1 MEEQF
6 ASGGV
11 RGVLHRPE
19 QAGGDALILTHGAG
33 SDSNAPL
40 LVRMARAFEANGY
53 VVLRYDLPF
62 RQLRKPP
69 NPANAVRDRA
79 GILEAAAAV
88 RKLTAGRVLAGGHSY
103 GGRQT
108 AMAAAEHPEL
118 AAGLVLFS
126 YPLHPSGRPEQKRT
140 AYFPDLRT
148 PALFVHGTKDTFGSV
163 EELRE
168 AMALIPARTDL
179 LAVEGAGHDLKRAG
193 DMAADVLTRL
203 HALVCYPEN

>member
-19 QAGGDALILTHGAG
+19 QPAGGALILTHGAG
-33 SDSNAPL
+33 SDSNTPL
-40 LVRMARAFEANGY
+40 LTRMARAFEANGY
-53 VVLRYDLPF
+53 LVLRYDLPF

-88 RKLTAGRVLAGGHSY
+88 RGLTTGRILAGGHSY

-108 AMAAAEHPEL
+108 AMAAAEHPDL
-118 AAGLVLFS
+118 AAGLLLLS
-126 YPLHPSGRPEQKRT
+126 YPLHPPNKPEQMRT
-140 AYFPDLRT
+140 AFFPELHT
-148 PALFVHGTKDTFGSV
+148 PALFVHGTRDGFGSP

-193 DMAADVLTRL
+193 DMAADILARL
-203 HALVCYPEN
+203 HALV